1 MAFIDRGGWPLA
13 CNFQIENLKGGKQM
27 AKQIGYAVIGLG
39 AVARTAVLPAFAHIT
54 PNSRLVAVI
63 SRDRAKAQTAAEP
76 LRATAYQLDEFRQ
89 CLQREDVNA
98 LYIALPTSLHCDYT
112 VEAARAGVHVICEA

>member
-1 MAFIDRGGWPLA
+1 
-13 CNFQIENLKGGKQM
+13 M

-39 AVARTAVLPAFAHIT
+39 AVARAAVLPAFAQSAH
-54 PNSRLVAVI
+54 NSRLVAVI
-63 SRDRAKAQTAAEP
+63 SRDRAKAQAVAEQFH
-76 LRATAYQLDEFRQ
+76 AVAYQIDELRQ

-112 VEAARAGVHVICEA
+112 VEAARAGIHVVCEAPM